1 VYVGIEIFFTTP
13 LCGGKIFDTIAAS
26 LSIEE
31 DSGVMSGPV
40 VNGLN
45 MVNVDSAVQNDNKL
59 TKPKKENKK

>member
-1 VYVGIEIFFTTP
+1 
-13 LCGGKIFDTIAAS
+13 
-26 LSIEE
+26 
-31 DSGVMSGPV
+31 MSGPV